1 MSMNKEIMMYEK
13 TETMLESITSDIVTF
28 GFLFLCMWYSYSQG
42 GGWWTFFTC
51 SMFLISLSVNLNRIV
66 TSRWIKLSSKQE
78 AIEWANSLPDDEE

>member
-1 MSMNKEIMMYEK
+1 MNKEIMMYEK

>member
-1 MSMNKEIMMYEK
+1 MNKEIMMYEK

-78 AIEWANSLPDDEE
+78 AIEWANSLPDDKE